1 LGNIIKLCEEKRG
14 TQDDLSYM
22 DEDRAIL
29 KYTLPLNEVAIDFY
43 DQLKSLS
50 SGYASLDYEE
60 GGYVPAKL
68 VKNGHPT

>member
-1 LGNIIKLCEEKRG
+1 
-14 TQDDLSYM
+14 M

-60 GGYVPAKL
+60 AGYQSCKSC
-68 VKNGHPT
+68 KNGYSA